1 MLCPISEEIEND
13 YEQDVESELA
23 QASAQLKEAVAE
35 LPELVES
42 EDECESVGDELDANG
57 EMERPLDAPVRM
69 PEVPVQRFSP
79 EIMVRAK
86 ALGSRLPPYFLLDM
100 MSHEE
105 GKNRLQE
112 VDIIHY
118 EYPGRQRS
126 GVKLIVLCADR
137 KTGYVRIKH
146 VCNTAAIENAFSNI
160 VMEAGWHK
168 LPDRVVHVVSDGESA
183 LLSELQA
190 SCSRMGLVHSPL
202 PSESPN
208 AQVAGS
214 HITRRLREMV
224 RGYLADA
231 AQQGVA
237 IDASFEALAWN
248 YAVEVWNRLSS
259 ASHPQGHSPWQVHHG
274 VRPIFT
280 LAPFGCPGYLAI
292 TSKSSRS
299 AHVRREALGEEVGG
313 ATRGEPVLFVGK
325 RSIFSDEALVLTKRR
340 TLRSGRSLWLDVDAP
355 LGVFPGDEP
364 VARSPRSSVA
374 PVEVPPST
382 DSGPPVDAAERRRRR
397 RAAKKQAVDQR
408 IEQLEARQARVQ
420 GAAELQRSA
429 ARMMTAHDDS
439 FRIRHL
445 ARPCTTPYI
454 ASRCRSVDGK
464 TIAEALG
471 MQFPDAHGALRR
483 YRRSD
488 LVYDIECKRLAV
500 EYVGDPEAQ
509 SVAEVA
515 WMSCLHATAEVSA
528 CSEVYLADVADQVA
542 QMTHAHGVISMVD
555 LPWKDYLHGPYA
567 EAVQESFM
575 AEERALIEKTG
586 SLRELVEGTAEY
598 AAAKKASTQMRPLLN
613 RKRDGT
619 WKTRWVMRGDLE
631 DKILLDGPGFDY
643 FASVSRM
650 STVRL
655 TVLRSG
661 RHVPRPHRPGVRVL
675 STRDVDTA
683 FLQSDPFPET
693 DVRYVRI
700 RSPIDGQM
708 RYYRQYKPIY
718 GSCSAPVRWQ
728 KTFVNW
734 LTRPES
740 EGGAGLV
747 RGHNEPCVFHHPG
760 RDLVLVL
767 YVDDLMVDG
776 YREDHEWLYA
786 LMDKSFSCKAPQYLT
801 EETPINHLGV
811 DIFMTKDVIGMSMRT
826 YISQMQVVLGMQ
838 DAKPQSVPL
847 VGNIEDREPLP
858 QKYHRWFS
866 RALGMCGWLSSTTRI
881 DGRLAHSRISQ
892 YAKSPTIGAY
902 EALRGLVRY
911 YIGTADH
918 AICQSLHHD
927 VGWSAYSD
935 ADLGG
940 NPEPQNKRRSQYGYV
955 VLLGDAPV
963 VWGSKASSVSFGAEY
978 GYPAGYSKMEP
989 VTAHPLLKDE
999 HADISSAAAEI
1010 YAAAT
1015 AVNDILM
1022 MQYVCEE
1029 MGIGFQLPFILQ
1041 VDNQAACCFASQEQ
1055 YSGKSKLR
1063 HIDQRQAWVKSL
1075 RDSNIIKT
1083 QFVPT
1088 LDNRADWLTKPLAQP
1103 AFVRFREMMM
1113 KRCSF

>member
-1 MLCPISEEIEND
+1 
-13 YEQDVESELA
+13 
-23 QASAQLKEAVAE
+23 
-35 LPELVES
+35 
-42 EDECESVGDELDANG
+42 
-57 EMERPLDAPVRM
+57 
-69 PEVPVQRFSP
+69 
-79 EIMVRAK
+79 
-86 ALGSRLPPYFLLDM
+86 
-100 MSHEE
+100 
-105 GKNRLQE
+105 
-112 VDIIHY
+112 
-118 EYPGRQRS
+118 
-126 GVKLIVLCADR
+126 
-137 KTGYVRIKH
+137 
-146 VCNTAAIENAFSNI
+146 
-160 VMEAGWHK
+160 
-168 LPDRVVHVVSDGESA
+168 
-183 LLSELQA
+183 
-190 SCSRMGLVHSPL
+190 
-202 PSESPN
+202 
-208 AQVAGS
+208 
-214 HITRRLREMV
+214 MV

-259 ASHPQGHSPWQVHHG
+259 ASHPQGHSPWQIHHG

-382 DSGPPVDAAERRRRR
+382 DKDPPVDAAERRRRR

-408 IEQLEARQARVQ
+408 IEQLEARQARAQ

-464 TIAEALG
+464 AIAEALG

-567 EAVQESFM
+567 EAVRESFM
-575 AEERALIEKTG
+575 AEERALTEKTG

-619 WKTRWVMRGDLE
+619 WKTRGVMRGDLE

-683 FLQSDPFPET
+683 FLQSEPFPET

-700 RSPIDGQM
+700 RSPIDGKL

-718 GSCSAPVRWQ
+718 GSCPCCKSAP
-728 KTFVNW
+728 
-734 LTRPES
+734 
-740 EGGAGLV
+740 
-747 RGHNEPCVFHHPG
+747 
-760 RDLVLVL
+760 
-767 YVDDLMVDG
+767 
-776 YREDHEWLYA
+776 
-786 LMDKSFSCKAPQYLT
+786 
-801 EETPINHLGV
+801 
-811 DIFMTKDVIGMSMRT
+811 
-826 YISQMQVVLGMQ
+826 
-838 DAKPQSVPL
+838 
-847 VGNIEDREPLP
+847 
-858 QKYHRWFS
+858 
-866 RALGMCGWLSSTTRI
+866 
-881 DGRLAHSRISQ
+881 
-892 YAKSPTIGAY
+892 
-902 EALRGLVRY
+902 
-911 YIGTADH
+911 
-918 AICQSLHHD
+918 
-927 VGWSAYSD
+927 
-935 ADLGG
+935 
-940 NPEPQNKRRSQYGYV
+940 
-955 VLLGDAPV
+955 
-963 VWGSKASSVSFGAEY
+963 
-978 GYPAGYSKMEP
+978 
-989 VTAHPLLKDE
+989 
-999 HADISSAAAEI
+999 
-1010 YAAAT
+1010 AT
-1015 AVNDILM
+1015 
-1022 MQYVCEE
+1022 
-1029 MGIGFQLPFILQ
+1029 
-1041 VDNQAACCFASQEQ
+1041 
-1055 YSGKSKLR
+1055 
-1063 HIDQRQAWVKSL
+1063 
-1075 RDSNIIKT
+1075 
-1083 QFVPT
+1083 
-1088 LDNRADWLTKPLAQP
+1088 
-1103 AFVRFREMMM
+1103 
-1113 KRCSF
+1113 